1 MKEQPETKLVQRI
14 NKGQSG
20 KNEAVHSKKNQLFEH
35 VARMS
40 KELAQPRMAFRI
52 HLANEQVD
60 IKFGL
65 RDPHNLTLPWEEAA
79 INDSTDGLFDA
90 PPFPAL
96 TDSHLSGN
104 AFALPPLVPVYGDD
118 QEPMGFEYSTNER
131 NSRDLAAVYRL
142 LDGDSS
148 VVSSVSAD
156 GGDGAGDADIDANA
170 DATAAA
176 APAAAERPPTARQ
189 GGLRATAA
197 RKSRATNAATAEP
210 IKPTSVEEVDLLAK
224 SLTEARRQ
232 VKAARGKAVEERA
245 AALYLEGVTK
255 AHLGEERPPGLRFA
269 RTSPAIIKTMLADT
283 YKTSQL
289 MQRELG
295 DSEAV
300 GDLSAALAEE
310 GAAADAAIAAEAAPA
325 TADGA
330 AKPAASAKEK
340 TAARAK
346 QARTAAREV
355 VRGSPRADPPVP
367 PQPLRLAELKK
378 AKISALRLRVLVE
391 YARATN
397 TVKAARGQTADGIDA
412 LKLTNIEK
420 AKAELVNWL
429 QTKKW
434 RAAMWS
440 EDAGHLIELK

>member
-1 MKEQPETKLVQRI
+1 M
-14 NKGQSG
+14 
-20 KNEAVHSKKNQLFEH
+20 
-35 VARMS
+35 
-40 KELAQPRMAFRI
+40 
-52 HLANEQVD
+52 
-60 IKFGL
+60 
-65 RDPHNLTLPWEEAA
+65 
-79 INDSTDGLFDA
+79 
-90 PPFPAL
+90 
-96 TDSHLSGN
+96 
-104 AFALPPLVPVYGDD
+104 
-118 QEPMGFEYSTNER
+118 
-131 NSRDLAAVYRL
+131 
-142 LDGDSS
+142 
-148 VVSSVSAD
+148 
-156 GGDGAGDADIDANA
+156 
-170 DATAAA
+170 
-176 APAAAERPPTARQ
+176 
-189 GGLRATAA
+189 
-197 RKSRATNAATAEP
+197 
-210 IKPTSVEEVDLLAK
+210 DLLAK

-232 VKAARGKAVEERA
+232 VKAASGKAVEERA

-330 AKPAASAKEK
+330 AKPAA
-340 TAARAK
+340 
-346 QARTAAREV
+346 
-355 VRGSPRADPPVP
+355 
-367 PQPLRLAELKK
+367 
-378 AKISALRLRVLVE
+378 
-391 YARATN
+391 N